1 MCIQKRVFFVLFHN
15 CSQRMAIS
23 KSKKKSLIEQYVSDL
38 GAASNAVI
46 VQQSGVWVTT
56 ATAVRKTIKAA
67 NGRYVVVRKRL
78 FLRAIKEAGLPE
90 VSMDD
95 VPGSILLIT
104 ANSQEDEFGPLK
116 AVNKA
121 LKELKKADAW
131 SSYTFLGWR
140 FEKVWKDG
148 NYVNDLANVPSK
160 EELISKLMFL
170 LKYPMQSLA
179 SVADQIAKKDG
190 EVAPAKEESAPAPV
204 AEQAEAPVAEV
215 AEPAQEEP
223 VITEEASEAPVAEE
237 TAPEVTDAV
246 ESTPTE

>member
-1 MCIQKRVFFVLFHN
+1 
-15 CSQRMAIS
+15 MAIS

-67 NGRYVVVRKRL
+67 NGSYVVVRKRL

-104 ANSQEDEFGPLK
+104 ANSEEDEFGPLK

-121 LKELKKADAW
+121 LKELKKADKW

-148 NYVNDLANVPSK
+148 SYVNELANVPSK

-170 LKYPMQSLA
+170 LKYPMQSLV

-190 EVAPAKEESAPAPV
+190 EVAPTKEESAPTPV
-204 AEQAEAPVAEV
+204 VEQAETPVAEV
-215 AEPAQEEP
+215 AETSEE
-223 VITEEASEAPVAEE
+223 VVATEESAPVAEE
-237 TAPEVTDAV
+237 AAPETTDAV
-246 ESTPTE
+246 EPTPTE

>member
-1 MCIQKRVFFVLFHN
+1 
-15 CSQRMAIS
+15 MAIS

-78 FLRAIKEAGLPE
+78 FLRAVKEAGLPE

-104 ANSQEDEFGPLK
+104 ANSQEDEYGPLK

-121 LKELKKADAW
+121 LKELKKADDW

-148 NYVNDLANVPSK
+148 NYVNELANVPSK

-179 SVADQIAKKDG
+179 SVADQIAKKGG

-215 AEPAQEEP
+215 AEPVQEESAA
-223 VITEEASEAPVAEE
+223 TEEVSPAPVTEE
-237 TAPEVTDAV
+237 TAPEATDAV
-246 ESTPTE
+246 EPTPAE

>member
-1 MCIQKRVFFVLFHN
+1 
-15 CSQRMAIS
+15 MAIS

-104 ANSQEDEFGPLK
+104 ANSNEDAFGPLK

-148 NYVNDLANVPSK
+148 SYVNELANVPSK

-190 EVAPAKEESAPAPV
+190 DVAPAKEESAPAPV
-204 AEQAEAPVAEV
+204 VEQAEAPVAAVTETSQEV
-215 AEPAQEEP
+215 VTEEVVAPEEP
-223 VITEEASEAPVAEE
+223 APVAEE
-237 TAPEVTDAV
+237 SAPEAIDTV